1 MTVMPYHYAV
11 LGVILFIIGICGMV
25 LRRNV
30 IFILISIE
38 IAINGIFLVFFGASL
53 KLGYLPQALILIIIA
68 LAAAE
73 AAVGLALAVAIF
85 RAVRSVNSDELSNL
99 KN

>member
-1 MTVMPYHYAV
+1 MPYHYAL
-11 LGVILFIIGICGMV
+11 LGVALFIIGICGVV
-25 LRRNV
+25 LRRNI

-38 IAINGIFLVFFGASL
+38 VAINGIFLVFFGASL
-53 KLGYLPQALILIIIA
+53 KFGHLPQAIILIVIA

-73 AAVGLALAVAIF
+73 AAIGLALAVAIF
-85 RAVRSVNSDELSNL
+85 RTTRTINSDELSEL

>member
-1 MTVMPYHYAV
+1 MPYHYAL
-11 LGVILFIIGICGMV
+11 LGVALFIIGVCGVV
-25 LRRNV
+25 LRRNI

-38 IAINGIFLVFFGASL
+38 VAINGIFLVFFGASL
-53 KLGYLPQALILIIIA
+53 KFGYLPQAIILIVIA

-73 AAVGLALAVAIF
+73 AAIGLALAVAIF
-85 RAVRSVNSDELSNL
+85 RTTRTVNSDELSEL